1 MTSTNSSLK
10 FLGDESLVKMI
21 SNGYMWWHD
30 ERLNRSFIRR
40 KLLSPQ
46 PQRLVHFFGKKIK
59 ISRLSLPLSKPHCI
73 APWSTEPNLHSYEHI
88 YRFIISL
95 HRLQMKYAWERWWY
109 LKNYVLYNRDSKL
122 LWRPTWKVEKLV
134 PKGFSSSSHSLFLG
148 WDNREEETDVDKH
161 QNWKTAN
168 ESSLKKILYSIF
180 CLRYRAN
187 LHGQNLGR
195 ISNSAISLDKKRA
208 LSSAWK

>member
-30 ERLNRSFIRR
+30 ERLTRSFIRR

-46 PQRLVHFFGKKIK
+46 PQRLVHFFEKKIK

-95 HRLQMKYAWERWWY
+95 YRLQIKYAWEGWWY
-109 LKNYVLYNRDSKL
+109 LNNYILYNRDSKL
-122 LWRPTWKVEKLV
+122 LWRPTWKVEN
-134 PKGFSSSSHSLFLG
+134 SSQLPIHHLRL
-148 WDNREEETDVDKH
+148 DKR
-161 QNWKTAN
+161 NTGRT
-168 ESSLKKILYSIF
+168 F
-180 CLRYRAN
+180 V
-187 LHGQNLGR
+187 R
-195 ISNSAISLDKKRA
+195 ISPELFHQVWIMIL
-208 LSSAWK
+208 

>member
-1 MTSTNSSLK
+1 MTSTDAPLK

-30 ERLNRSFIRR
+30 ERLTRSFIRR

-109 LKNYVLYNRDSKL
+109 LKNYILYNRDSKL
-122 LWRPTWKVEKLV
+122 LWRPTWKVENS
-134 PKGFSSSSHSLFLG
+134 PPTPYSSF
-148 WDNREEETDVDKH
+148 ETWQEKYET
-161 QNWKTAN
+161 N
-168 ESSLKKILYSIF
+168 I
-180 CLRYRAN
+180 RP
-187 LHGQNLGR
+187 
-195 ISNSAISLDKKRA
+195 
-208 LSSAWK
+208 